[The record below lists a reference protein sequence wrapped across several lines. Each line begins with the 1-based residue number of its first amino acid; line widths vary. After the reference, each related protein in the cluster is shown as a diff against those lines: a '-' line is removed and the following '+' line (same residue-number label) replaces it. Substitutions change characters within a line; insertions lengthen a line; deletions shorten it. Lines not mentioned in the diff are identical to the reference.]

1 MVFLLVSQRS
11 AQNVSAAR
19 PHRLILSFS
28 VYLASILDI
37 KFTTAGAHR
46 ETEKGEYGTLRFI

>member
-11 AQNVSAAR
+11 VQNVSAAR
-19 PHRLILSFS
+19 PHRLIF
-28 VYLASILDI
+28 VYLASILDV